1 VSRGRA
7 LLGLV
12 AFALIVVAPS
22 SGASAAKF
30 TGTWRGTF
38 SLPTSIPFSVQVAG
52 KRVTVTLPAGH
63 PAPVTVAAHISGD
76 RLHFALP
83 GRPTSLAFDGHLRA
97 GRYTGKVKQAGVLGT
112 FALRRGK
119 ALETAGLGVYRLDS
133 GHAISVTVPGG
144 SPLLVDYD
152 ANEIHG
158 VYGNVVGA
166 ALGVRDPAA
175 GSVRFARNAIDLSLN
190 GATSHGV
197 RVAAHELELRFRSR
211 GAMLAGTLTLP
222 DTPGPHPAVVMV
234 HGSGPTPRTDGS
246 VFTAYF
252 VSRGFVVLTYDKR
265 GIGQSGGRYPG
276 EGASPAN
283 VDAYARDA
291 EAAARLLAEQP
302 EVDRNRVGLSGASQA
317 GWIMPLAAS
326 RAQAVKFL
334 VLVSGPTVTEGEQ
347 REYQN
352 LTTSGAT
359 TPTQSPA
366 EILAAVRQAGP
377 SGFDPLPSIRKLT
390 IPALWLSGEIDQHV
404 PTVLSAE
411 RLAPIAREPG
421 RDFTFDV
428 FPGADHFLIVSA
440 HGLTSEALRSNRYA
454 VGLFATL
461 DRWLRA
467 RGL

>member
-1 VSRGRA
+1 
-7 LLGLV
+7 
-12 AFALIVVAPS
+12 
-22 SGASAAKF
+22 
-30 TGTWRGTF
+30 
-38 SLPTSIPFSVQVAG
+38 
-52 KRVTVTLPAGH
+52 
-63 PAPVTVAAHISGD
+63 
-76 RLHFALP
+76 
-83 GRPTSLAFDGHLRA
+83 
-97 GRYTGKVKQAGVLGT
+97 
-112 FALRRGK
+112 
-119 ALETAGLGVYRLDS
+119 
-133 GHAISVTVPGG
+133 
-144 SPLLVDYD
+144 
-152 ANEIHG
+152 
-158 VYGNVVGA
+158 
-166 ALGVRDPAA
+166 
-175 GSVRFARNAIDLSLN
+175 
-190 GATSHGV
+190 
-197 RVAAHELELRFRSR
+197 
-211 GAMLAGTLTLP
+211 
-222 DTPGPHPAVVMV
+222 MV

-283 VDAYARDA
+283 VDAYAHDA

-326 RAQAVKFL
+326 REQAVKFL

-377 SGFDPLPSIRKLT
+377 SGFDPLPSIRRLT

-404 PTVLSAE
+404 PTVLCAE

-428 FPGADHFLIVSA
+428 FPGADHFLIESA